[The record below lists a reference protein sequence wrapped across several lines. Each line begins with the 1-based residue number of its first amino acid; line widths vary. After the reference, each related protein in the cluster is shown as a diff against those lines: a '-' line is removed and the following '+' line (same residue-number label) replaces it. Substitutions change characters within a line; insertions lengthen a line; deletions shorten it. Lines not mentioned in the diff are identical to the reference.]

1 MKNEGFIGW
10 LKTAKGCKLK
20 CSVCTGSLL
29 LGAAGFL
36 DGKKATSH
44 PTKYHLLHQY
54 GATVTPD
61 KVHPLS
67 PLGLTKSR
75 GCNQVVD
82 EGDVITARGVS
93 SAINL
98 GVYLVGLLAGA
109 EVQKKI
115 QTQMDFQGE
124 IL

>member
-1 MKNEGFIGW
+1 M
-10 LKTAKGCKLK
+10 
-20 CSVCTGSLL
+20 
-29 LGAAGFL
+29 
-36 DGKKATSH
+36 
-44 PTKYHLLHQY
+44 
-54 GATVTPD
+54 
-61 KVHPLS
+61 
-67 PLGLTKSR
+67 
-75 GCNQVVD
+75 VD

-98 GVYLVGLLAGA
+98 GLYLVGLLVGA